1 MLKTKLLQ
9 ASVTRRQS
17 VLGLIFGASFLAART
32 RSEAGPV
39 QLGGEENQKRSLR
52 TDRTPAW
59 LTLPPTPLLP
69 PASRRGLAQ
78 VNGAT
83 IFFEQFG
90 NGPQV
95 LLLHGGLANS
105 NYWGHQ
111 VKELSRSF
119 SVTVMDTRGHGRS
132 PVTSGT
138 FKYSMFAT
146 DVIGLLDYLDIAST
160 AIVGW
165 SDGGITGIQLALT
178 NPNRVSRLFAFGAN
192 VTLDGLKAGG
202 ARTGV
207 FASFASRCR
216 KEYLSLSPSPE
227 RWPELQRGLGVMW
240 RTEPN
245 FTRAQLAK
253 IKLPVTV
260 ADGEYDEI
268 IKPEQTRQ
276 IVGDIPGARLSI
288 LPGVSHFAMLQNPVQ
303 FNKAIGDFLTS

>member
-1 MLKTKLLQ
+1 
-9 ASVTRRQS
+9 
-17 VLGLIFGASFLAART
+17 
-32 RSEAGPV
+32 
-39 QLGGEENQKRSLR
+39 
-52 TDRTPAW
+52 
-59 LTLPPTPLLP
+59 LPPTPGLP

-78 VNGAT
+78 VNGT
-83 IFFEQFG
+83 TVFFEQFG

-105 NYWGHQ
+105 NYWGNQ
-111 VKELSRSF
+111 VKELSRGF

-132 PVTSGT
+132 PVTSRT
-138 FKYSMFAT
+138 FSYGMFAK
-146 DVIGLLDYLDIAST
+146 DVVGLLDFLEIPAT

-178 NPNRVSRLFAFGAN
+178 NPNRVSRLFVFGAN
-192 VTLDGLKAGG
+192 ATLDGLKAGG
-202 ARTGV
+202 AKTRV

-216 KEYLSLSPSPE
+216 NEYLSLSPHPE

-253 IKLPVTV
+253 IRLPVTV

-268 IKPEQTRQ
+268 IKPEQTRR
-276 IVGDIPGARLSI
+276 IASDIPGARLAI
-288 LPGVSHFAMLQNPVQ
+288 LPDVSHFAMLQNPVQ